1 MSLENELKLRKQIA
15 LLPHKALLSVYYT
28 TSCLKKKADEFFR
41 PFGLTDVQFNALMML
56 QHQGGPEKGLSQTQ
70 LSDMM
75 LVNRA
80 NITSLVDRME
90 KADLVKRTPAKSDR
104 RRNIIMLTSR
114 AKKLLAKVEP
124 LYAQQVKKVM
134 ALLKQGD
141 QKELIAMLEKVRCE
155 LSK

>member
-1 MSLENELKLRKQIA
+1 MSLENELKLRKPIA

-56 QHQGGPEKGLSQTQ
+56 QHQGGAEKGLSQTQ

-80 NITSLVDRME
+80 NITTLVDRME
-90 KADLVKRTPAKSDR
+90 KADLVKRTAAKSDR
-104 RRNIIMLTSR
+104 RRNIIKLTTK

-124 LYAQQVKKVM
+124 LYAQQVIKAM
-134 ALLKQGD
+134 SLLKKGD
-141 QKELIAMLEKVRCE
+141 QNKLISMLDKVRSE
-155 LSK
+155 LSR

>member
-104 RRNIIMLTSR
+104 RRNIIKLTSR

-124 LYAQQVKKVM
+124 LYAQQVIKVM
-134 ALLKQGD
+134 AVLKQD
-141 QKELIAMLEKVRCE
+141 EQKGLIAMLEKVRCE